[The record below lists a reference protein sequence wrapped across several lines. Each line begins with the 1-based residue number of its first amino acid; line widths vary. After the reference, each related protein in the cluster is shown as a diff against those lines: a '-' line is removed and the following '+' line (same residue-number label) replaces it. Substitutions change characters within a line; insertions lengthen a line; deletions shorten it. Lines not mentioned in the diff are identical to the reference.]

1 MYPFSNHN
9 AKGFCTD
16 LIEEAW
22 VSSVG
27 TIDVRE
33 AYNRFQS
40 LDQRR
45 ENGCNSFQRKHKSET
60 TSE

>member
-16 LIEEAW
+16 LLEEALT
-22 VSSVG
+22 SIVG

-33 AYNRFQS
+33 AYNRFHY
-40 LDQRR
+40 LEQRR
-45 ENGCNSFQRKHKSET
+45 EKTNSLTLQT
-60 TSE
+60 GMP